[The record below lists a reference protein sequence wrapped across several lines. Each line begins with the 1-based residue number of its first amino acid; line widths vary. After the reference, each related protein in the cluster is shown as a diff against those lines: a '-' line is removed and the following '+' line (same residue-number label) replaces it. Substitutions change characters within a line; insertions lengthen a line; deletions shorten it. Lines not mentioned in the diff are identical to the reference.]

1 MNPITKRLSLW
12 SKYLAVMDKSG
23 IRPFRYSETVTITNT
38 PLVKLI
44 VVNIIGASQPNNVN
58 QIKTIDALGAERTY
72 KTMSEFEQ
80 AFDRSFNH
88 LRKGIEADFERLV
101 LHSDVKIHFDTGII
115 DKHLEL
121 FKHLNTVEVLCP
133 QRVDLKPGA
142 TMDIECPFELEIPSD
157 IIGIFFTKKSLRDDK
172 IKLLVP
178 LLHAEFKGRP
188 KLVIT
193 NEKDEVLEI
202 NKFDSIAQIQFIK
215 SETINFDDTYVSLT
229 HDSNE

>member
-1 MNPITKRLSLW
+1 MNDVTKRLSLW
-12 SKYLAVMDKSG
+12 AKYVAVMDKNG

-38 PLVKLI
+38 PLVKLV
-44 VVNIIGASQPNNVN
+44 VVNIMGVQQPTNVN
-58 QIKTIDALGAERTY
+58 QIKTIDALGVERAY
-72 KTMSEFEQ
+72 KTMREFEQ

-88 LRKGIEADFERLV
+88 LRRGIEADFERLV
-101 LHSDVKIHFDTGII
+101 LHSDVKIHFDAGII

-142 TMDIECPFELEIPSD
+142 TMDIECPFELDIPSD